1 MNEESDTPLF
11 AVVNKVFTKGFCNFL
26 TKIFLSWSFKTV
38 LVLVAGTVVIL
49 FVKVTID
56 AVPEEVSGVVG
67 EPATV

>member
-1 MNEESDTPLF
+1 MFES
-11 AVVNKVFTKGFCNFL
+11 VNKVLQKGFCNFL
-26 TKIFLSWSFKTV
+26 IKIFLSWSFKTV

-49 FVKVTID
+49 FVNVTIA